1 MVMIIF
7 FRKRWILPCIGLL
20 LTAMT
25 LISVFKTEESTAVNA
40 QNQLTLPATT
50 VFVLDAGHGGAD
62 GGTSS
67 TSGVLESDINLA
79 ITLRIRD
86 LFALLGQ
93 PTVLT
98 RSDENSLADDSS
110 ATIRQQKV
118 SDTKNRVALI
128 NSIENACLISIH
140 QNALAGHPSVHGAQV
155 FYNTVGNSESLA
167 ETMQQALNSAVN
179 TGNEKGKKPISKD
192 IYLMSHVT
200 CPAVLVECG
209 FLSNIAETELLQTPS
224 YQTLLAMT
232 ICCAALKS

>member
-1 MVMIIF
+1 MIIF
-7 FRKRWILPCIGLL
+7 IRKRLILPCIVLF
-20 LTAMT
+20 LTAVT
-25 LISVFKTEESTAVNA
+25 LISILQTGESRAVSA
-40 QNQLTLPATT
+40 QNLLNLSSTP

-67 TSGVLESDINLA
+67 ASGVLESDINLA
-79 ITLRIRD
+79 ITLRMRD
-86 LFALLGQ
+86 LFTLLGQ

-98 RSDENSLADDSS
+98 RADENSLADDPS

-118 SDTKNRVALI
+118 SDTKNRVALV
-128 NSIENACLISIH
+128 NSIENARLISIH

-155 FYNTVGNSESLA
+155 FYNAVGDSSTLA
-167 ETMQQALNSAVN
+167 ETMQQELNQTVN
-179 TGNEKGKKPISKD
+179 VGNAKGKKPISKD

-209 FLSNIAETELLQTPS
+209 FLSNTAESELLQTPS
-224 YQTLLAMT
+224 YQMLLAMT

>member
-1 MVMIIF
+1 MIIF
-7 FRKRWILPCIGLL
+7 IRKRFVLPCIVLFLTTLTLL
-20 LTAMT
+20 
-25 LISVFKTEESTAVNA
+25 SVLQAGESKAVSA
-40 QNQLTLPATT
+40 QNLLNLSSTP

-67 TSGVLESDINLA
+67 ASGVLESDINLA
-79 ITLRIRD
+79 ITLRMRD
-86 LFALLGQ
+86 LFTLLGQ

-98 RSDENSLADDSS
+98 RADENSLADDPS

-128 NSIENACLISIH
+128 NSIENARLISIH

-155 FYNTVGNSESLA
+155 FYNAVGDSSTLA
-167 ETMQQALNSAVN
+167 ETMQQDLNQTVN
-179 TGNEKGKKPISKD
+179 VGNEKGKKPISKD

-209 FLSNIAETELLQTPS
+209 FLSNTAESEILQTPS
-224 YQTLLAMT
+224 YQMLLAMT
-232 ICCAALKS
+232 ICCAALKR

>member
-1 MVMIIF
+1 MIIF
-7 FRKRWILPCIGLL
+7 IRKRFVLPCIVLL
-20 LTAMT
+20 LTT
-25 LISVFKTEESTAVNA
+25 LTLLSMLQAGESKAVSA
-40 QNQLTLPATT
+40 QNLLNLSSTP

-67 TSGVLESDINLA
+67 ASGVLESDINLA
-79 ITLRIRD
+79 ITLRMRD
-86 LFALLGQ
+86 LFTLLGQ

-98 RSDENSLADDSS
+98 RRDENSLADDPS

-118 SDTKNRVALI
+118 SDTKNRVALV
-128 NSIENACLISIH
+128 NSIENARLISIH

-155 FYNTVGNSESLA
+155 FYNAVGDSSTLA
-167 ETMQQALNSAVN
+167 ETMQQDLNQTVN
-179 TGNEKGKKPISKD
+179 VGNEKGKKPISKD

-209 FLSNIAETELLQTPS
+209 FLSNTAESEILQTPS

-232 ICCAALKS
+232 ICCAALKR

>member
-1 MVMIIF
+1 MIIF
-7 FRKRWILPCIGLL
+7 IRKRFVLPCIVLFLTTLTLL
-20 LTAMT
+20 
-25 LISVFKTEESTAVNA
+25 SVLQAGESKAVSA
-40 QNQLTLPATT
+40 QNLLNLSSTP

-67 TSGVLESDINLA
+67 ASGVLESDINLA
-79 ITLRIRD
+79 ITLRMRD
-86 LFALLGQ
+86 LFTLLGQ

-98 RSDENSLADDSS
+98 RRDENSLADDPS

-118 SDTKNRVALI
+118 SDTKNRVALV
-128 NSIENACLISIH
+128 NSIENARLISIH

-155 FYNTVGNSESLA
+155 FYNAVGDSSTLA
-167 ETMQQALNSAVN
+167 ETMQQELNQTVN
-179 TGNEKGKKPISKD
+179 VGNEKGKKPISKD

-209 FLSNIAETELLQTPS
+209 FLSNTAESEILQTPS
-224 YQTLLAMT
+224 YQMLLAMT

>member
-1 MVMIIF
+1 MIIF
-7 FRKRWILPCIGLL
+7 IRKRFVLPCIVLF
-20 LTAMT
+20 LTAVT
-25 LISVFKTEESTAVNA
+25 LISILQTGESRAVSAN
-40 QNQLTLPATT
+40 NLLKIPVTP

-67 TSGVLESDINLA
+67 ASGVLESDINLA
-79 ITLRIRD
+79 ITLRMRD
-86 LFALLGQ
+86 LFTLLGQ

-98 RSDENSLADDSS
+98 RADENSLADDPS
-110 ATIRQQKV
+110 ASIRQQKV

-128 NSIENACLISIH
+128 NSIENARLISIH

-155 FYNTVGNSESLA
+155 FYNAVGDSSTLA
-167 ETMQQALNSAVN
+167 ETMQQDLNQTVN
-179 TGNEKGKKPISKD
+179 VGNEKGKKPISKD

-209 FLSNIAETELLQTPS
+209 FLSNTAESEILQTPS

-232 ICCAALKS
+232 ICCAALKR

>member
-1 MVMIIF
+1 MIIF
-7 FRKRWILPCIGLL
+7 IRKRFVLPCIVLF
-20 LTAMT
+20 LTTLT
-25 LISVFKTEESTAVNA
+25 LISVLQAGESKAVSA
-40 QNQLTLPATT
+40 QNLLNLSSTP

-67 TSGVLESDINLA
+67 ASGVLESDINLA
-79 ITLRIRD
+79 ITLRMRD
-86 LFALLGQ
+86 LFTLLGQ

-98 RSDENSLADDSS
+98 RADENSLADDPS

-118 SDTKNRVALI
+118 SDTKNRVALV
-128 NSIENACLISIH
+128 NSIENARLISIH

-155 FYNTVGNSESLA
+155 FYNAVGDSSVLA
-167 ETMQQALNSAVN
+167 ETMQQDLNQTVN
-179 TGNEKGKKPISKD
+179 VGNEKGKKPISKD

-209 FLSNIAETELLQTPS
+209 FLSNTAESEILQTPS
-224 YQTLLAMT
+224 YQMLLAMT

>member
-1 MVMIIF
+1 MIIF
-7 FRKRWILPCIGLL
+7 IRKRFVLPCIVLF
-20 LTAMT
+20 LTAVT
-25 LISVFKTEESTAVNA
+25 LISILQTGESRAVSA
-40 QNQLTLPATT
+40 PSELSLPSKP

-67 TSGVLESDINLA
+67 ASGVLESDINLA
-79 ITLRIRD
+79 ITLRMRD
-86 LFALLGQ
+86 LFTLLGQ

-98 RSDENSLADDSS
+98 RADENSLADDPS

-128 NSIENACLISIH
+128 NSIENARLISIH

-155 FYNTVGNSESLA
+155 FYNAVGDSSTLA
-167 ETMQQALNSAVN
+167 ETMQQDLNQTVN
-179 TGNEKGKKPISKD
+179 VGNEKGKKPISKD

-209 FLSNIAETELLQTPS
+209 FLSNTAESEILQTPS
-224 YQTLLAMT
+224 YQMLLAMT
-232 ICCAALKS
+232 ICCAALKR

>member
-1 MVMIIF
+1 MIIF
-7 FRKRWILPCIGLL
+7 IRKRFVLPCIVLFLTTLTLL
-20 LTAMT
+20 
-25 LISVFKTEESTAVNA
+25 SVLQAGESKAVSA
-40 QNQLTLPATT
+40 QNLLNLSSTP

-67 TSGVLESDINLA
+67 ASGVLESDINLA
-79 ITLRIRD
+79 ITLRMRD
-86 LFALLGQ
+86 LFTLLGQ

-98 RSDENSLADDSS
+98 RADENSLADDPS

-118 SDTKNRVALI
+118 SDTKNRVALV
-128 NSIENACLISIH
+128 NSIENARLISIH

-155 FYNTVGNSESLA
+155 FYNAVGDSSTLA
-167 ETMQQALNSAVN
+167 ETMQQELNQTVN
-179 TGNEKGKKPISKD
+179 VGNEKGKKPISKD

-209 FLSNIAETELLQTPS
+209 FLSNTAESEILQTPS
-224 YQTLLAMT
+224 YQMLLAMT

>member
-1 MVMIIF
+1 MIIF
-7 FRKRWILPCIGLL
+7 IRKRFVLPCIVLF
-20 LTAMT
+20 LTTLT
-25 LISVFKTEESTAVNA
+25 LISVLQTGESRAVSA
-40 QNQLTLPATT
+40 PSELSLSLTP

-67 TSGVLESDINLA
+67 ARGVLESDINLA
-79 ITLRIRD
+79 ITLRMRD
-86 LFALLGQ
+86 LFTLLGQ

-98 RSDENSLADDSS
+98 RTDENSLADDPS

-118 SDTKNRVALI
+118 SDTKNRVTLI

-155 FYNTVGNSESLA
+155 FYNTVGDSSALA
-167 ETMQQALNSAVN
+167 ETMQQDLNRAVN
-179 TGNEKGKKPISKD
+179 VGNEKGKKPISKD

-209 FLSNIAETELLQTPS
+209 FLSNTAESEVLQTPS

-232 ICCAALKS
+232 ICCAALKR

>member
-1 MVMIIF
+1 MIIF
-7 FRKRWILPCIGLL
+7 IRKRFVLPCIVLF
-20 LTAMT
+20 LTAVT
-25 LISVFKTEESTAVNA
+25 LISILQTGESRAVSA
-40 QNQLTLPATT
+40 QNLLNLSSTP

-67 TSGVLESDINLA
+67 ASGVLESDINLA
-79 ITLRIRD
+79 ITLRMRD
-86 LFALLGQ
+86 LFTLLGQ

-98 RSDENSLADDSS
+98 RADENSLADDPS

-118 SDTKNRVALI
+118 SDTKNRVALV
-128 NSIENACLISIH
+128 NSIENARLISIH

-155 FYNTVGNSESLA
+155 FYNTVGDSSALA
-167 ETMQQALNSAVN
+167 ETMQQDLNQTVN
-179 TGNEKGKKPISKD
+179 VGNEKGKKPISKD

-209 FLSNIAETELLQTPS
+209 FLSNTAESEILQTPS
-224 YQTLLAMT
+224 YQMLLAMT

>member
-1 MVMIIF
+1 MIIF
-7 FRKRWILPCIGLL
+7 LRKRWILPGICLL
-20 LTAMT
+20 LTAVT
-25 LISVFKTEESTAVNA
+25 LISVLQVGKNVAVSAQDELILPKT
-40 QNQLTLPATT
+40 P

-67 TSGVLESDINLA
+67 ASGVLESDINLA
-79 ITLRIRD
+79 ITLRMRD

-98 RSDENSLADDSS
+98 RSDENSLADDPSD
-110 ATIRQQKV
+110 TIRQQKV
-118 SDTKNRVALI
+118 SDTKNRVTLI

-155 FYNTVGNSESLA
+155 FYNTVGSSAEIA
-167 ETMQQALNSAVN
+167 ETMQQALNAAVN
-179 TGNEKGKKPISKD
+179 VGNEKGKKPISKD

-209 FLSNIAETELLQTPS
+209 FLSNAAETELLQTPS
-224 YQTLLAMT
+224 YQMLLAMT
-232 ICCAALKS
+232 ICCTALKS